1 MPVITCPNCG
11 TQLNAPDSLLGR
23 QVTCGT
29 CRCLFV
35 AHSQTSPSAPSAG
48 TQEQPAPNAA
58 PASAVSRDVPPFAPP
73 PVAVG
78 PTGYPMAGGYY
89 QPMPH
94 PTSGYA
100 VASLVLGIAGLV
112 TCVFYGVP
120 ALICGTLAL
129 VFSNLAAK
137 DIRAGTVNPSSN
149 GLAKAGKICGL
160 IGLFLGVLYI
170 LSIVLFVFAFNSR
183 RF

>member
-11 TQLNAPDSLLGR
+11 MKLNAPDSLLGQ

-35 AHSQTSPSAPSAG
+35 AHSQTSPSTPSAG
-48 TQEQPAPNAA
+48 TQEPPAPNAA
-58 PASAVSRDVPPFAPP
+58 PADAASGEDPPLAPP

-78 PTGYPMAGGYY
+78 PTGYPVAGGYY

-100 VASLVLGIAGLV
+100 VASLVLGIAALV

-129 VFSNLAAK
+129 IFSSKAGK
-137 DIRAGTVNPSSN
+137 DIRAGTVNPTSA
-149 GLAKAGKICGL
+149 GMAKAGKICGL

-170 LSIVLFVFAFNSR
+170 LSIVLFFVYMIVQH
-183 RF
+183 